1 MITILPRSFSGNTD
15 TCPPVTTALFLRF
28 LYTRW
33 IQTQLRSSPFRSE
46 RAGFHTVSSNWVETK
61 TPWTLMNLPL
71 HQRQRRVDRC
81 LGVPDSEGPLRVL
94 GCESQLGPRAVALR
108 LRVDGSEGQV
118 DAWASVM
125 VLFSHLMLVDT
136 ERQTR
141 FTFTRQ
147 ICTCSSFIQSDF
159 YEGKREGLRWSL

>member
-1 MITILPRSFSGNTD
+1 
-15 TCPPVTTALFLRF
+15 
-28 LYTRW
+28 
-33 IQTQLRSSPFRSE
+33 
-46 RAGFHTVSSNWVETK
+46 
-61 TPWTLMNLPL
+61 MNLPL

-81 LGVPDSEGPLRVL
+81 LEVPDSEGPLRVL

-141 FTFTRQ
+141 FTFTHQ

-159 YEGKREGLRWSL
+159 YEGKREGLR